1 MSTAI
6 PVDDPAVSSAT
17 TTVAEDVDEDG
28 SFTAA
33 VSKLR
38 SATVHENE
46 SLPLEYQSP
55 DPAHTSIPQLEDV
68 SAGQNRKKER
78 SGIST
83 DTHKGETMPKRGQN

>member
-55 DPAHTSIPQLEDV
+55 DPAHTSIPQLEDFPGELNLP
-68 SAGQNRKKER
+68 SAVPEMRTG
-78 SGIST
+78 GL
-83 DTHKGETMPKRGQN
+83 

>member
-33 VSKLR
+33 GVSKLR

-55 DPAHTSIPQLEDV
+55 DPAHTSIPQLEDFPGELNLP
-68 SAGQNRKKER
+68 SAVPEMRTG
-78 SGIST
+78 GL
-83 DTHKGETMPKRGQN
+83 